1 VYEVNLFDEARTTL
15 AGLPPD
21 ALKSL
26 AELFDLLAIQPYA
39 GRLYGRPSSDLRT
52 IALADGRILAV
63 WLVLED
69 QQRVEILRILWL
81 GDTDGLR

>member
-1 VYEVNLFDEARTTL
+1 VYEVNLLDEARTTL
-15 AGLPPD
+15 AGLAPD

-26 AELFDLLAIQPYA
+26 AELVDLLAIQPYA
-39 GRLYGRPSSDLRT
+39 GRLYGRPGSDLRT

-69 QQRVEILRILWL
+69 QQRVEVLRILWL
-81 GDTDGLR
+81 GDMDGLR